1 MNAVIYARVSSLG
14 NRQDTTRQV
23 EDLSNYAEYQN
34 LQILKVFEEHISGAK
49 RNTERPI
56 LLQAIDY

>member
-23 EDLSNYAEYQN
+23 EDLSNYAVYQN
-34 LQILKVFEEHISGAK
+34 LQILKIFEEYIS
-49 RNTERPI
+49 
-56 LLQAIDY
+56 